1 MAKWIAAE
9 NVRAGLR
16 KIRICPNVT
25 GRGKDRIAQSKL
37 ARAGSLAIIVDKSY
51 VARTCILQVFVCLF
65 VFVLFAVRCRVVF
78 PWRYVCFV
86 LIRFCLSAFIEAAA
100 IRSIVLR

>member
-25 GRGKDRIAQSKL
+25 GRVKDRIAQSKL

-65 VFVLFAVRCRVVF
+65 VCF
-78 PWRYVCFV
+78 CFV
-86 LIRFCLSAFIEAAA
+86 CSKMSCCLSLA
-100 IRSIVLR
+100 LRLFCFDSFLSLRFH